1 MLDASSRLLRLLS
14 LLQSRHEWSGADL
27 AESLG
32 VTTRT
37 VRRDIDRLREL
48 GYRIDSVPGVAGGY
62 RLSVGNRLPPL
73 LLTDEE
79 AVAIAVG
86 LRTAAGGTVHG
97 IEEFSVQALAKL
109 ERVLPVRLRHQV
121 RAFQSTMVPLTAS
134 AGPTIDPD
142 LLTQL
147 ATSCYGHERVSF
159 DYVNSRGGQ
168 SERRVEPYRLVYTSW
183 RWYLLAY
190 DLDKD
195 DWRTF
200 RVDRVRGPVRPGHRF
215 TPRELPADDIRAYVS
230 RAVSYRPYRYQATIL
245 LRAPV
250 RQLAEGLP
258 PTAGHLEAVDESSC
272 LLRTGANSL
281 DKLALYIGL
290 MGADFEVLEPA
301 ELRDHVRALADRFA
315 RGGLVTAEP
324 DRR

>member
-1 MLDASSRLLRLLS
+1 MPAASSRLLRLLS
-14 LLQSRHEWSGADL
+14 LLQSRPEWPGADL
-27 AESLG
+27 AQSLG

-48 GYRIDSVPGVAGGY
+48 GYRIDSLPGVAGGY

-86 LRTAAGGTVHG
+86 LRTAAGGTIHG
-97 IEEFSVQALAKL
+97 LEESSVQALAKL

-121 RAFQSTMVPLTAS
+121 KALQAATVPMTA
-134 AGPTIDPD
+134 ATGPTIDPD

-147 ATSCYGHERVSF
+147 ATACYGHERVSF
-159 DYVNSRGGQ
+159 GYTGSGG
-168 SERRVEPYRLVYTSW
+168 ERTGRRVEPYRLVYTSW

-190 DLDKD
+190 DLDRD

-200 RVDRVRGPVRPGHRF
+200 RVDRVRGPVRREHRF
-215 TPRELPADDIRAYVS
+215 TPRELPMDDVRAYVS
-230 RAVSYRPYRYQATIL
+230 RAVSHHPYRYQATIL

-250 RQLAEGLP
+250 RRLAEGLP
-258 PTAGHLEAVDESSC
+258 PTAGQLEAVDDTSC

-301 ELRDHVRALADRFA
+301 ELRDHVRALAERFA
-315 RGGLVTAEP
+315 RGSVVTADPE
-324 DRR
+324 RT